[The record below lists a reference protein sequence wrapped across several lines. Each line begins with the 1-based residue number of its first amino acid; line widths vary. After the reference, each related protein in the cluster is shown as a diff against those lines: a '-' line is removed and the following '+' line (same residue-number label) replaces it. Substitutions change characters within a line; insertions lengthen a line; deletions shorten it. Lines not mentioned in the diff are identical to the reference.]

1 MDALSQDSS
10 EEVREA
16 VCSVPS
22 RDDDDHIITLC
33 KLIIFARFICFLRA
47 VRDFFEK
54 TGGGKSARKTNRGSF
69 CERNNEIHIIDIV
82 REREKEKEI

>member
-54 TGGGKSARKTNRGSF
+54 NRRGKICKENEPGFVLRK
-69 CERNNEIHIIDIV
+69 
-82 REREKEKEI
+82 KQ